1 MNTSFLLNEITDYF
15 RLMLQ
20 KGPGELREEALYPEV
35 VNPKLRFCF
44 AAFQKK
50 FNELLLF
57 YNSKAQL
64 NMHFN
69 ADPSREL
76 MELLE
81 KFKDFKF
88 GFEDTDKAFKLVE
101 TYHNVLKFIEPTL
114 SPSGGSIIPEE
125 YNLFSILNYDPIIVL
140 DNQLKVN
147 EKTKESFSLLLVN
160 EGSYARVYKYTD
172 TNYDTIFALKRAK
185 ADLTSTEVTRFKK
198 EFQLMKSLDSPYI
211 LKVYSYNNQKNEFK
225 MEYVKHSLKDY
236 ISKNNPHLNASRRK
250 SLCSQLFRALEYI
263 HSKSIFH
270 RDLSLGNI
278 LVKVHD
284 DDSCIIKVCD
294 FGYLKEKKST
304 LTRVDTVFAGS
315 LNDPSL
321 KLIGFDKYNVQHE
334 IYALTQVIFYIMTGK
349 ENIEKINQPSI
360 KSFLEF
366 GMNSD
371 LLKRAKTLQELK
383 HKYSATN
390 WET

>member
-1 MNTSFLLNEITDYF
+1 MNTSFLLDEIIGYF
-15 RLMLQ
+15 EFILQ
-20 KGPGELREEALYPEV
+20 NPPGELREETLYQEV

-57 YNSKAQL
+57 YNSKAQS

-69 ADPSREL
+69 ADQSREL

-81 KFKDFKF
+81 KFNDLKF
-88 GFEDTDKAFKLVE
+88 GFEDTDNAFKLVE
-101 TYHNVLKFIEPTL
+101 AYDDVLRLIEPTL
-114 SPSGGSIIPEE
+114 SPSGGSRIPDK
-125 YNLFSILNYDPIIVL
+125 YDLLRISNYEPIIIL
-140 DNQLKVN
+140 DHQLKLN
-147 EKTKESFSLLLVN
+147 EEAKESFPLMLVN

-185 ADLTSTEVTRFKK
+185 TELTSTELIRFKK
-198 EFQLMKSLDSPYI
+198 EFKLMKSLDSPYI
-211 LKVYSYNNQKNEFK
+211 LKVYSYNNKKNEFK
-225 MEYVKHSLKDY
+225 MEYVKYSLKDY
-236 ISKNNPHLNASRRK
+236 ISKNNPHLNTSRRK

-278 LVKVHD
+278 LIKVHD
-284 DDSCIIKVCD
+284 DDTCIIKVCD
-294 FGYLKEKKST
+294 FGYLKEEKST
-304 LTRVDTVFAGS
+304 LTRQDTLFAGS

-321 KLIGFDKYNVQHE
+321 KLLGFDKYNVQHE

-349 ENIEKINQPSI
+349 ENIEKIKQQSI

-366 GMNSD
+366 GMNSN
-371 LLKRAKTLQELK
+371 LSERAKNLEELK
-383 HKYSATN
+383 NKYSTTN